1 MLQPSRLRHRAF
13 VLLSGGSVLLAS
25 SGACETPTGRQF
37 RDAALPAIQSGVQS
51 ILSGFVDGV
60 FASIAVETTNAD
72 DSNNGGTSNP

>member
-1 MLQPSRLRHRAF
+1 MRQFFRLRHRAV

-25 SGACETPTGRQF
+25 SGACDAPTGRQF

-60 FASIAVETTNAD
+60 FASIAVENDNPD
-72 DSNNGGTSNP
+72 DTSGSSNP